1 MQDHFGNHW
10 MIQRPFSASRLIFN
24 VHLCVEGCWRE
35 CDCYSMY
42 SSDGF
47 LESGACV
54 SHSPANVKSS
64 CWPYGCVLTAVCLGH
79 VDLAGRKRYGILHM
93 QMMIRDCVPMEELI
107 SKVRPQQRSSS
118 WDWLASE
125 SCTLEAQVTFQTHY
139 KPSKLLT
146 PRLHG
151 VASCRLPFL
160 FILLLLM
167 TCKISLS
174 VSVFC
179 EENKDYCTFL
189 HCIK

>member
-1 MQDHFGNHW
+1 M
-10 MIQRPFSASRLIFN
+10 
-24 VHLCVEGCWRE
+24 EECWRE

-47 LESGACV
+47 LESSACV
-54 SHSPANVKSS
+54 SHLLANVKSS
-64 CWPYGCVLTAVCLGH
+64 CWPYGCALTAVCLGH
-79 VDLAGRKRYGILHM
+79 VDLAGRKCHGILHM
-93 QMMIRDCVPMEELI
+93 QIMIWDGVPMKELI
-107 SKVRPQQRSSS
+107 PKVRPQQISSS

-139 KPSKLLT
+139 KPSNRLT

-151 VASCRLPFL
+151 VVSCRLPFL

-167 TCKISLS
+167 TCKISFS

-179 EENKDYCTFL
+179 EGK
-189 HCIK
+189 